1 MVRSAE
7 GESPD
12 DALHRRANHE
22 SPDAAIPRYAEKAPL
37 LRMRTVIQS
46 NNRDIVNKMVRLAD
60 LTRNAFANGDFA
72 AAPAAG
78 DS

>member
-1 MVRSAE
+1 
-7 GESPD
+7 
-12 DALHRRANHE
+12 
-22 SPDAAIPRYAEKAPL
+22 
-37 LRMRTVIQS
+37 MRTVIQS
-46 NNRDIVNKMVRLAD
+46 NNRDTVNKMVRLAD